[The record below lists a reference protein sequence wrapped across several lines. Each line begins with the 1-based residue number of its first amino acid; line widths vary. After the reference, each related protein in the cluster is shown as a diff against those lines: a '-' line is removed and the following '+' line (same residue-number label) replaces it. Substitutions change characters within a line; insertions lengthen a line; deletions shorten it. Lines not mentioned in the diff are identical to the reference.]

1 MEVTLILPTRFPEG
15 RRGKGPDGGHRVAKL
30 PLFSWAEQKGV
41 SFFHLESTM
50 HTHLH
55 LQSLQGRKE
64 ALQCSTFVTT
74 DFWKESYEFY
84 RGWLGLQDTS
94 KEEVGTQTLERK
106 ESLIRRLRSLGGSLP
121 KHTVSSLF
129 LPFLED
135 ERAGSCTVQITFFL
149 WAAVSSFVH
158 PQFSL
163 LLTSSQLYSSRICY
177 FLIADPSGLVCV
189 ALFFLSVTRNVST
202 WASLC

>member
-64 ALQCSTFVTT
+64 ALQCSTFVPT

-121 KHTVSSLF
+121 NILF
-129 LPFLED
+129 LLSFCPFW
-135 ERAGSCTVQITFFL
+135 RMKGQG
-149 WAAVSSFVH
+149 AALSRSLSFYEQLFH
-158 PQFSL
+158 PLSTSNSPCFSL
-163 LLTSSQLYSSRICY
+163 
-177 FLIADPSGLVCV
+177 AH
-189 ALFFLSVTRNVST
+189 NST
-202 WASLC
+202 LRG